1 MDYTSEQHYGSTLS
15 FSIVRSEFQDVRID
29 SPTQTVVRTLDKISV
44 NLSQYGSWRCIFEET
59 KQRHRST
66 IELHLSLSWISN
78 FDPEADGDDTGQ
90 AQELISRIKSVKLR
104 SDSTLSELLVGQ
116 LDGRCLLKGEFLKS
130 MMTRSF
136 PLDDLVNRLVRSP
149 VLFYHHDRLAVRL
162 QPNRVLR
169 NDRYKFRISF
179 YTQDVSRLR
188 CSQHAIFTSFLDIDP
203 EFTPSEHRRDQP
215 PDITFQFPRTQRGHQ
230 QPTTIM
236 AHSSAIQQSEYLAQR
251 VAEVIEEK
259 TRSGLPYTGVTCAIT
274 EFSPDIF
281 RVMLRYLYTG
291 RLRMKS
297 RSREAERQA
306 ATATSTGA
314 SELKPSRNA
323 QSSIR
328 GAHDGCVIEE
338 SGRAGMDRVV
348 RSVYFEDLYRI
359 SERYEVAGLRALALK
374 AMQCSLNMSIAIAIL
389 AKLSRSPSDI
399 RAEASSSSGA
409 IREQEVGGERG
420 LDAVQVDLAIDMVR
434 EYVQF
439 FGWVVATEEQVQGF
453 ETRVEDCLEMIHYI
467 GDCVINN
474 LTRLWE

>member
-29 SPTQTVVRTLDKISV
+29 SPTQTVVRTFDKISV

-66 IELHLSLSWISN
+66 IELRLSLSWIPN
-78 FDPEADGDDTGQ
+78 LDPEADGDGAGQ

-116 LDGRCLLKGEFLKS
+116 LDGRCLLKGEFLK
-130 MMTRSF
+130 T
-136 PLDDLVNRLVRSP
+136 
-149 VLFYHHDRLAVRL
+149 VRL

-188 CSQHAIFTSFLDIDP
+188 FSQHAIFTSFLDIDP
-203 EFTPSEHRRDQP
+203 EFSPSEYRRDQP
-215 PDITFQFPRTQRGHQ
+215 PDITFQFPGTQHKHQ
-230 QPTTIM
+230 QLTTIM

-306 ATATSTGA
+306 ATVTSTRA
-314 SELKPSRNA
+314 SEAMSSRNA
-323 QSSIR
+323 QSSMR
-328 GAHDGCVIEE
+328 GALDSCVIEE
-338 SGRAGMDRVV
+338 SGRARMDRVV

-359 SERYEVAGLRALALK
+359 SERYEVAGLRALTLK

-389 AKLSRSPSDI
+389 AKLSRNPSDI

-409 IREQEVGGERG
+409 MREQEARGEKE
-420 LDAVQVDLAIDMVR
+420 LDAAQVDLAIDMVR

-439 FGWVVATEEQVQGF
+439 FGSVVATEEQDQGF